1 MSCLNRLFGKTKYK
15 YRHINTRD
23 NVEKSV
29 QFLYKQK
36 KKKIFKALQ
45 RLLHIENIIFPSNI
59 SCKAM
64 FCSNNKKYICV
75 QYMQMSH
82 HLFEYKN
89 VNTKTLTL
97 KGVDLQMSERKILTD
112 VEIWETSIQFTCFK
126 QEYHEGIRCS
136 LIA

>member
-1 MSCLNRLFGKTKYK
+1 
-15 YRHINTRD
+15 
-23 NVEKSV
+23 
-29 QFLYKQK
+29 
-36 KKKIFKALQ
+36 
-45 RLLHIENIIFPSNI
+45 
-59 SCKAM
+59 
-64 FCSNNKKYICV
+64 
-75 QYMQMSH
+75 MQMSH